1 MNSLDTSVVL
11 RFLLNDVP
19 VQTAKAR
26 VLLSKP
32 KTYVT
37 DAVVSE
43 AAFVLE
49 RGMGFERS
57 HTAILLR
64 TLIAV
69 PGLNYNEYLLPE
81 VIELF
86 EGHRKL
92 SFIDCYAAVEAR
104 LSGASLYTFDRKLL
118 HQGGQHVV
126 MP

>member
-1 MNSLDTSVVL
+1 MKSLDTSVVL

-19 VQTAKAR
+19 AQTARAR
-26 VLLSKP
+26 TLLSKP
-32 KTYVT
+32 DIYVT
-37 DAVVSE
+37 DVVVSE

-49 RGMGFERS
+49 RAIGFERS

-69 PGLNYNEYLLPE
+69 PGLIYNDYLLPE

-92 SFIDCYAAVEAR
+92 SFIDCYATAEAKIN
-104 LSGASLYTFDRKLL
+104 GANLFTFDRKLIN
-118 HQGGQHVV
+118 QGGQHVL